1 MRKLE
6 EKVIVT
12 RGYLFMWRAL
22 MIMFSGTTVLFAG
35 MRSNLD
41 IFSLNIALPIIGCIF
56 IIIGLAM
63 LGMSFRYSYEVPK
76 IFNSQEKRN

>member
-22 MIMFSGTTVLFAG
+22 MIMFGGTTVLFAG
-35 MRSNLD
+35 MYSNMH
-41 IFSLNIALPIIGCIF
+41 IFSLNIALQIIASIF
-56 IIIGLAM
+56 IIIALFM
-63 LGMSFRYSYEVPK
+63 LGISFRYSFETPK
-76 IFNSQEKRN
+76 ILNSQEKRN